1 MDRRLVCATESFAAN
16 CRGTRQHYQSH
27 RGGRIGQRRCSD
39 CPTAQWSCESPIENS
54 PSSTSAP
61 TARGWDRLSQEIPL
75 KDNGQL
81 YRGRQARESGLTE
94 NFTLG
99 RRELLMGRSD
109 FHNSEGYDKKLH
121 GMISNDAILSPS
133 SLKKNR
139 RSTGLPGKFPTRWLV
154 TTVFPS
160 FASHAIGSHVYSY
173 LAEASVFHSL
183 IAARPLWVWPS
194 SFTTAFSVIHCE
206 TASPSP
212 LSAVK

>member
-1 MDRRLVCATESFAAN
+1 LACRLVCTSEPLTAN

-39 CPTAQWSCESPIENS
+39 CPTAQWSCKSPIENS

-61 TARGWDRLSQEIPL
+61 AARGWNRLSQEIPL

-81 YRGRQARESGLTE
+81 YRGRQAREIGLTE
-94 NFTLG
+94 NFPLD
-99 RRELLMGRSD
+99 RLELLMRRSD
-109 FHNSEGYDKKLH
+109 FHYSEGCEKKPDDDDIRY

-154 TTVFPS
+154 TTDLPS
-160 FASHAIGSHVYSY
+160 FSLHAKGSHVY
-173 LAEASVFHSL
+173 
-183 IAARPLWVWPS
+183 
-194 SFTTAFSVIHCE
+194 
-206 TASPSP
+206 
-212 LSAVK
+212 